1 METRGDSDVVKENF
15 TTPSTALPFCFR
27 NSSGQNEKNVF
38 ADQKKA
44 ASPRWPG
51 KSRNPALLW
60 GLCTDPF
67 PRLFP
72 GYPTRSSP
80 CSIRRTHTV
89 PCSEILRQVI
99 GPPSQI
105 SNKLKFP
112 MKTSK
117 LRLHQ
122 RSESLSR
129 RSSLLLK
136 ERRRGSRRGCQRG
149 SRQASVFKKY
159 WPKVFEQTPESEK
172 EETVQ
177 QKSKGKNQREK
188 GQGQA

>member
-1 METRGDSDVVKENF
+1 MVKENF

-27 NSSGQNEKNVF
+27 NSSGQNKKNVF

-44 ASPRWPG
+44 MSPRWPG

-60 GLCTDPF
+60 WLCTDPF
-67 PRLFP
+67 PRRCP
-72 GYPTRSSP
+72 GSQTRSSP
-80 CSIRRTHTV
+80 CSNRRRYMM

-122 RSESLSR
+122 RSESSLR
-129 RSSLLLK
+129 RSSPLLK

-149 SRQASVFKKY
+149 SRQASVLKTY
-159 WPKVFEQTPESEK
+159 WPRVFEQIPESEK

-188 GQGQA
+188 GQG

>member
-1 METRGDSDVVKENF
+1 MAGRWRREETATSSRRTSLH
-15 TTPSTALPFCFR
+15 LPPPYLFV
-27 NSSGQNEKNVF
+27 SGTLLVRTKKNVF

-44 ASPRWPG
+44 MSPTHRACDPYARNNKPGCHSVGPG

-80 CSIRRTHTV
+80 CSNRRRYMM

-99 GPPSQI
+99 GPLSQI
-105 SNKLKFP
+105 SDKLKFP

-129 RSSLLLK
+129 R
-136 ERRRGSRRGCQRG
+136 Q
-149 SRQASVFKKY
+149 VPY
-159 WPKVFEQTPESEK
+159 
-172 EETVQ
+172 
-177 QKSKGKNQREK
+177 
-188 GQGQA
+188 